1 MSGGRETFSPP
12 PVLCS
17 YIRIQVDSLFFFF
30 FFFFSRNWVRKACT
44 SIHMFYAFH
53 VFFAGLEK
61 EVLF

>member
-30 FFFFSRNWVRKACT
+30 FFLSLGT
-44 SIHMFYAFH
+44 
-53 VFFAGLEK
+53 GLGK
-61 EVLF
+61 LALQYT